1 VQLAALGIAEV
12 IVRRASPA
20 GLMQKCAAEHRS
32 GAARALASLAIA
44 RRASW
49 LGPAWLGALNRRGQP
64 RQWRD
69 LTQRALP
76 ESDMPRI
83 GRY

>member
-49 LGPAWLGALNRRGQP
+49 LGPAWLGALNRYVHLRPMQEN
-64 RQWRD
+64 RND
-69 LTQRALP
+69 A
-76 ESDMPRI
+76 I
-83 GRY
+83 